1 MHGWAEFVCQWLSFS
16 LTGLKN
22 KAHVKIEIIIL
33 LKEKNVNKAYPC
45 NRALALQKKSVL
57 FKHENLLF
65 LCYMQINIK
74 KEALV
79 EKKKATN
86 HAILFCYNNL
96 KFLLLIINRR
106 KKFHDFN

>member
-1 MHGWAEFVCQWLSFS
+1 MVGPELKSCWAMAVLQFNRSEKQS
-16 LTGLKN
+16 
-22 KAHVKIEIIIL
+22 KIEIIIL

-79 EKKKATN
+79 EKRRQQITQFCS
-86 HAILFCYNNL
+86 AIIISNFS
-96 KFLLLIINRR
+96 FL
-106 KKFHDFN
+106 